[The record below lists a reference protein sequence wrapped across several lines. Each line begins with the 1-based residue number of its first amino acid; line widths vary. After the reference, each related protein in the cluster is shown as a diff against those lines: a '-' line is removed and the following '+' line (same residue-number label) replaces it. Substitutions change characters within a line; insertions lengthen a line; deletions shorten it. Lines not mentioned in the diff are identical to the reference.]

1 MAVKI
6 DSRQLLSTSA
16 SIKDIVLGEVR
27 HDDNNTLTV
36 RGLEEHF
43 RWRGIVLY
51 KFLIFVMIPIPQITP
66 QMQKGRF
73 FLCLVWF
80 LHKKATRIITEW
92 WDDGITESQNNEPN

>member
-27 HDDNNTLTV
+27 LDDNNTLTV

-43 RWRGIVLY
+43 RSGGIMVG
-51 KFLIFVMIPIPQITP
+51 KRDF
-66 QMQKGRF
+66 
-73 FLCLVWF
+73 
-80 LHKKATRIITEW
+80 
-92 WDDGITESQNNEPN
+92 